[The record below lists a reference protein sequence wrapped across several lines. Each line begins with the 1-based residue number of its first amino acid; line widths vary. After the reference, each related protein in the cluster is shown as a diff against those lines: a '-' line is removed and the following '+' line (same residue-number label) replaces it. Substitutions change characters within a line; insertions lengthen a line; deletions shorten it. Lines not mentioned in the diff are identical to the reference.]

1 MQIFVLIRMVSWDVS
16 GPLRCLYAK
25 ASADCIYARIFRYLL
40 ESKSPMAIRQVN
52 PVAGVPS
59 GKPDDWFSDES

>member
-25 ASADCIYARIFRYLL
+25 ASADCIYAKIFCYLQ
-40 ESKSPMAIRQVN
+40 ESPMAIRQVK

-59 GKPDDWFSDES
+59 GKPDDWFSNES